1 MAVDTIKEV
10 RSWLTPVLVVVTSF
24 LLKAKLSDIE
34 DKIKLIDDVNA
45 RVIRNEVKI
54 EGLQSDLN
62 HLDGQLQTHIEIFG
76 TKKEQMNL
84 DELLKESNRKND

>member
-62 HLDGQLQTHIEIFG
+62 HLDGQLQTHIEIYG

-84 DELLKESNRKND
+84 DELLKESNGK

>member
-10 RSWLTPVLVVVTSF
+10 RSWLTPILVVLTTF

-34 DKIKLIDDVNA
+34 DKIRMIDDINA

-54 EGLQSDLN
+54 EELRSDIN
-62 HLDGQLQTHIEIFG
+62 HLDGQLQTRIEIYG

-84 DELLKESNRKND
+84 DELLKESNGK

>member
-10 RSWLTPVLVVVTSF
+10 RSWLTPILVVLTTF

-54 EGLQSDLN
+54 EELKSNLN

-84 DELLKESNRKND
+84 DELLKESKNGK

>member
-10 RSWLTPVLVVVTSF
+10 RSWLTPILVVLTTF

-34 DKIKLIDDVNA
+34 DKIRMIDDINA

-54 EGLQSDLN
+54 EELRSDIN
-62 HLDGQLQTHIEIFG
+62 HLDGQLQTHIEIYG
-76 TKKEQMNL
+76 IKKEQMNL
-84 DELLKESNRKND
+84 DELLKESNGK

>member
-1 MAVDTIKEV
+1 MAVDTIKEA
-10 RSWLTPVLVVVTSF
+10 RSWLTPILVVLTTF

-45 RVIRNEVKI
+45 RVIRNEVKTD
-54 EGLQSDLN
+54 ELKSYLN

-84 DELLKESNRKND
+84 DELLKESKNGK

>member
-10 RSWLTPVLVVVTSF
+10 RSWLTPILVVLTTF

-34 DKIKLIDDVNA
+34 DKIRMIDDINA

-54 EGLQSDLN
+54 EELRSDIN
-62 HLDGQLQTHIEIFG
+62 HLDGQLQPHIEIFG

>member
-10 RSWLTPVLVVVTSF
+10 RSWLTPILVVLTTF

-34 DKIKLIDDVNA
+34 DKIRMIDDINA

-54 EGLQSDLN
+54 EELRSDIN
-62 HLDGQLQTHIEIFG
+62 HLDGQLQTHIEIYG

-84 DELLKESNRKND
+84 DELLKESRNGK

>member
-10 RSWLTPVLVVVTSF
+10 RSWLTPILVVLTTF

-84 DELLKESNRKND
+84 DELLKESNGK

>member
-10 RSWLTPVLVVVTSF
+10 RSWLTPILVVLTTF

-34 DKIKLIDDVNA
+34 DKLKLIDDVNA

-54 EGLQSDLN
+54 EELKSDLN

-84 DELLKESNRKND
+84 DELLKENKNGK